1 MDWNDPDGEAKKG
14 AKRLADNLTVND
26 KSALISF
33 ESSADMEQN
42 LTLNKELVKNAAD
55 GLSYNGGTD
64 MGSGMKMANDELLE
78 SERARADADKVMV
91 VLGDGDVNPQAVS
104 EAQRAHQEGIRVI
117 AIAFTGSVDSD
128 ITEINST
135 EDDYYEVQTADELEN
150 VFDEIGRKI
159 NEDYIRE
166 SVEAELFGGEIGQV
180 EANGTVRFNYDA
192 SDYITSTV
200 SLYRWNNSLE
210 GEEPQGWELIQDQA
224 NGGTI
229 EAQVESF
236 STFAVFGQIAP
247 PSDPEDSSGEEN
259 SGGSI
264 DISDSSLFEDEEEE
278 TSEDNQQQQDT
289 GDEEIDT
296 DETENDEQQGFE
308 SGEDT
313 GQDTGQD
320 QPQGP
325 TGLFAA
331 GTSNFVQSIVGFISN
346 LLPF

>member
-1 MDWNDPDGEAKKG
+1 
-14 AKRLADNLTVND
+14 
-26 KSALISF
+26 
-33 ESSADMEQN
+33 
-42 LTLNKELVKNAAD
+42 
-55 GLSYNGGTD
+55 
-64 MGSGMKMANDELLE
+64 
-78 SERARADADKVMV
+78 MV
-91 VLGDGDVNPQAVS
+91 VLGDGDVNSQAVS

-236 STFAVFGQIAP
+236 STFAVFGQTAP
-247 PSDPEDSSGEEN
+247 PSDPEDSSGEN

-313 GQDTGQD
+313 GQEDTGQDQD

-331 GTSNFVQSIVGFISN
+331 ETSNFVQSLVGFISN